1 MLSKKKIKGCGL
13 GLILQ
18 NNVSNRKWT
27 SDMAHG
33 MWKYGSDIVGVQ
45 EIRRDNGHAEE
56 IEDYTFF

>member
-1 MLSKKKIKGCGL
+1 
-13 GLILQ
+13 
-18 NNVSNRKWT
+18 
-27 SDMAHG
+27 